1 MFRFTTTEQVLF
13 ECEARVHL
21 LGVKRLQLISECS
34 SGRELLCGTFLSAQ
48 ESTICRHNKEDF
60 ELLGCPKP
68 DNFYYK
74 LCSFFSFVAVQNGLS
89 AEGGT
94 VKAKSLAE

>member
-1 MFRFTTTEQVLF
+1 MSGEGLN
-13 ECEARVHL
+13 L
-21 LGVKRLQLISECS
+21 LKRSRSDLLIRHFISDVTPTMKILNYLGDS
-34 SGRELLCGTFLSAQ
+34 SLIIFIINS
-48 ESTICRHNKEDF
+48 
-60 ELLGCPKP
+60 